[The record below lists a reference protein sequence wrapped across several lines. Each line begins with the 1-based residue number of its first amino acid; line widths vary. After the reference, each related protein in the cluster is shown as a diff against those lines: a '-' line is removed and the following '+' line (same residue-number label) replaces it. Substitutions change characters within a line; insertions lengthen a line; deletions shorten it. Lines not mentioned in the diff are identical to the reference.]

1 MSMIQSMEDLIAA
14 REQALEEQRLEA
26 ARFPAQVMVGM
37 STCGV
42 AAGAAAVWDEIETYL
57 ADPARGGTHEETIR
71 LTPIGCIGLCALE
84 PIVQVQLAG
93 QPLVTYGKV
102 TREAVR
108 RILMEHIGKGI
119 IVAAYQI
126 ENA

>member
-14 REQALEEQRLEA
+14 REQALEERRLEA
-26 ARFPAQVMVGM
+26 ARFPAQVTVGM

-57 ADPARGGTHEETIR
+57 ADPARGGAPGETIH

-84 PIVQVQLAG
+84 PIVQVHLAG
-93 QPLVTYGKV
+93 QPPVTYGKV

-108 RILMEHIGKGI
+108 RILTEHIGKGI